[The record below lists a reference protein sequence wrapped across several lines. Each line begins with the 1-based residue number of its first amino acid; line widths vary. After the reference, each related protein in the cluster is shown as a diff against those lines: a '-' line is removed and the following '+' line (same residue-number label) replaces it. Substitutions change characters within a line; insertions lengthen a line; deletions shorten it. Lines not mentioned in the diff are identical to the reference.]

1 MDLRQKYL
9 GKSFAWINRG
19 WLGFATSSED
29 RKRRGVRELA
39 TFIELENRVKKLE
52 ERSAI
57 QDETIKRMFDFI
69 QRVIDD
75 QTKKLEERS
84 SIQDEAIKRI
94 SDFVQR
100 VLDDQY
106 EKKGAFVENKG
117 DEDEH
122 RTQDSENLKKEIE
135 ERMRKFG
142 YTLP

>member
-1 MDLRQKYL
+1 M
-9 GKSFAWINRG
+9 
-19 WLGFATSSED
+19 
-29 RKRRGVRELA
+29 A
-39 TFIELENRVKKLE
+39 TFIELENRVRKLE

-94 SDFVQR
+94 PDFVQR
-100 VLDDQY
+100 VLDDQF
-106 EKKGAFVENKG
+106 EKKGALAENK
-117 DEDEH
+117 EEEEEQWA
-122 RTQDSENLKKEIE
+122 QDSEKLKKEIE

-142 YTLP
+142 YTIP